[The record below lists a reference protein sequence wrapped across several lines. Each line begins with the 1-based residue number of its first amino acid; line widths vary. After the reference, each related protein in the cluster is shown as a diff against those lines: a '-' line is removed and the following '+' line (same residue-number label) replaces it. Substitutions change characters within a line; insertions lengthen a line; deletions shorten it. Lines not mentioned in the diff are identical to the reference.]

1 MCMNIPPHLNT
12 LTDVTR
18 FSEHMAIFF
27 YRCRYLPFN
36 KSPPSRAP
44 IPNRYWASHCGG

>member
-36 KSPPSRAP
+36 KSPPESKKTKKGCWTMN
-44 IPNRYWASHCGG
+44 I